1 MKAVETE
8 MEIVNTKLDEAVSDA
23 DLGHCRA
30 ALYSALALGFQ
41 PPDDEILSRLLTAD
55 SRSSLAGAATMLYP
69 EQPDLISAIE
79 ALPAAEETNRW
90 ALASKYRVFFG
101 HTAQGGISPYET
113 EYGNEA
119 LFQQPQE
126 LGDLMG
132 FYRAFGLD
140 MRAGIHE
147 RPDHVSCEFEFLMFL
162 ALKEAYALEHNDR
175 DMRQETCKAEM
186 LFMRDHV
193 GRFLPA
199 FVGQLQ
205 RADRSGFYGN
215 LGELCRRFVAAEA
228 DRLQVPLGAA
238 NLGLRPADDSRI
250 PMACG
255 SGADCAAMPGAA
267 IPEGADSV

>member
-1 MKAVETE
+1 MHINEEHSSQA
-8 MEIVNTKLDEAVSDA
+8 ISDI
-23 DLGHCRA
+23 DLSYCRA
-30 ALYSALALGFQ
+30 AIYSVLALGFQ
-41 PPDDEILSRLLTAD
+41 LPTDEMLSRLLTPESKA
-55 SRSSLAGAATMLYP
+55 SLAQAATLLYP
-69 EQPDLISAIE
+69 ERKSDLLSGIE
-79 ALPAAEETNRW
+79 ALAQAGASDRAALTSRYHF
-90 ALASKYRVFFG
+90 LFG
-101 HTAQGGISPYET
+101 HTARGEITPYET

-132 FYRAFGLD
+132 FYRAFGLAMKAD
-140 MRAGIHE
+140 KHE
-147 RPDHVSCEFEFLMFL
+147 RPDHVSCELEFLMFL

-175 DMRQETCKAEM
+175 DMRQETCKAEI

-199 FVGQLQ
+199 FAGQLQ
-205 RADRSGFYGN
+205 RADRCGFYGN

-238 NLGLRPADDSRI
+238 NLGLRPADDGRV

-255 SGADCAAMPGAA
+255 SGAECAAMPGAA

>member
-1 MKAVETE
+1 MNINEENIA
-8 MEIVNTKLDEAVSDA
+8 EATSA
-23 DLGHCRA
+23 IDLSYCRA
-30 ALYSALALGFQ
+30 AIYSVLALGFQ
-41 PPDDEILSRLLTAD
+41 PPTAQILSRLLTPA
-55 SRSSLAGAATMLYP
+55 SRASLARAATLLYP
-69 EQPDLISAIE
+69 EHKADLLSGIE
-79 ALPAAEETNRW
+79 ALAQAGASDSA
-90 ALASKYRVFFG
+90 ALASRYHFLFG
-101 HTAQGGISPYET
+101 HTARGEITPYET

-132 FYRAFGLD
+132 FYRAFGLAMKAD
-140 MRAGIHE
+140 QHE

-162 ALKEAYALEHNDR
+162 ALKEAYALEHND
-175 DMRQETCKAEM
+175 DAMRQETCKAQI

-199 FVGQLQ
+199 FAGQLQ
-205 RADRSGFYGN
+205 RADRCGFYGN
-215 LGELCRRFVAAEA
+215 LGELCRRFVNAEA

-255 SGADCAAMPGAA
+255 SGAECAAMPGADM
-267 IPEGADSV
+267 PEGADSV